1 MARTFLKDNRLIFSL
16 LIIYIFLIFYSNL
29 VPNEPN
35 LLFHMVSLLLSISH
49 YVLLLSIK
57 KHFQSSYVV
66 VTDWAWLIL
75 SLLTCLVFSI
85 SVLGNTRTIFY
96 DNLYYILPLLFTH
109 CIFYL
114 TVGRKIH
121 LDEMMDLKNKLASFT
136 DNGFLYRM
144 KSMSKTVN
152 DGFNNTSIE
161 RVTKIINFNDKT
173 FENPLI
179 NEYYFG
185 DVRFLFV
192 NDKFS
197 NSRVLLPPSSN
208 LYSKFSGS
216 PVIENPFGLERLR
229 ENTLTGLYI
238 NFLDYSLSQNS
249 SEEQNWIGNNQ
260 FLLNNNYKL
269 KSEVNTASGRLELT
283 IRHNWDLSEIKQV
296 SGIIVD
302 ALKTQS
308 SPQHE
313 RLTEEILLII
323 DKNKLCMGIHL
334 DLFLASLIL
343 NSIIEIDKYSN
354 YEYYWRGVVDCFDKS
369 KITLS
374 SINSSKSNYGDS
386 IDSVYLKNRVSQIEK
401 GILEIKN
408 ASTEEFIRYHDI
420 IAKNE
425 SNLDYARETQLT
437 QIVKQMMSEFS
448 RTQYLEKLTLD
459 GRYDISDLVKT
470 RRGIL
475 TASAIILRLTYE
487 NIHEVRI

>member
-1 MARTFLKDNRLIFSL
+1 MARTFLKDNRLMFSFV
-16 LIIYIFLIFYSNL
+16 IIYLFVIFYSNL
-29 VPNEPN
+29 VPNKLN
-35 LLFHMVSLLLSISH
+35 LLFHSVSLLLSTFH
-49 YVLLLSIK
+49 YGVLLSIK
-57 KHFQSSYVV
+57 KHFESSYVV
-66 VTDWAWLIL
+66 ITDWAWLIL
-75 SLLTCLVFSI
+75 SLLISLVFSI
-85 SVLGNTRTIFY
+85 SVLGNTRTMFY
-96 DNLYYILPLLFTH
+96 DTFYHIIPLLFTH

-121 LDEMMDLKNKLASFT
+121 LDEMMDLKNRLASFT
-136 DNGFLYRM
+136 ENGFLYRM
-144 KSMSKTVN
+144 KSMSKN
-152 DGFNNTSIE
+152 ADGSFNSIAIE
-161 RVTKIINFNDKT
+161 RVTRLTNFNDRT

-192 NDKFS
+192 SDKFS
-197 NSRVLLPPSSN
+197 NSRVLLPPSPSI
-208 LYSKFSGS
+208 YSKFSDS

-260 FLLNNNYKL
+260 FLLNNNFNF
-269 KSEVNTASGRLELT
+269 KSEVNYASGRLELT
-283 IRHNWDLSEIKQV
+283 TRHNWDLSDIKHV
-296 SGIIVD
+296 SGILID
-302 ALKTQS
+302 ALKAQKTNN
-308 SPQHE
+308 HK
-313 RLTEEILLII
+313 RLTEEIILLLN
-323 DKNKLCMGIHL
+323 KNKLCIGIHL
-334 DLFLASLIL
+334 DLFLASLII
-343 NSIIEIDKYSN
+343 NSVMVIDKYSN

-369 KITLS
+369 TVTLR
-374 SINSSKSNYGDS
+374 SINLSKSTDGIS
-386 IDSVYLKNRVSQIEK
+386 IDSVYLKNRVSEIEK
-401 GILEIKN
+401 GILETKN

-448 RTQYLEKLTLD
+448 RTQYLEKLTYD

-487 NIHEVRI
+487 NFHEVRI

>member
-1 MARTFLKDNRLIFSL
+1 M
-16 LIIYIFLIFYSNL
+16 
-29 VPNEPN
+29 
-35 LLFHMVSLLLSISH
+35 
-49 YVLLLSIK
+49 
-57 KHFQSSYVV
+57 
-66 VTDWAWLIL
+66 
-75 SLLTCLVFSI
+75 
-85 SVLGNTRTIFY
+85 
-96 DNLYYILPLLFTH
+96 
-109 CIFYL
+109 
-114 TVGRKIH
+114 
-121 LDEMMDLKNKLASFT
+121 
-136 DNGFLYRM
+136 
-144 KSMSKTVN
+144 
-152 DGFNNTSIE
+152 
-161 RVTKIINFNDKT
+161 
-173 FENPLI
+173 I